1 MYFSETI
8 INAKAVDK
16 LPNCRS
22 IISFRS
28 LQVAATILAT
38 CKHYVVPAIARKNI
52 ILMQGLID
60 VLVNFYA
67 GLTVIT
73 PYALGERY

>member
-1 MYFSETI
+1 MYFSEII
-8 INAKAVDK
+8 INARAVDK

-22 IISFRS
+22 IISFLL
-28 LQVAATILAT
+28 LQVVAMILAIYKLYAARAT
-38 CKHYVVPAIARKNI
+38 ARKSI
-52 ILMQGLID
+52 ISMLDLID
-60 VLVNFYA
+60 VLVDFYA